1 MEMKSD
7 DTRENFEWLVKLLDM
22 EGIDTPRIIVFF
34 RRVEHMSVV
43 FKHVINTL
51 GRKVYVN
58 YKEDG
63 PNDDRNRLIDMFHMK
78 TSDIV
83 KSSICQSYADPCG
96 HIRVVLC
103 TTSFSMGLDVKGVD
117 SVVHYGPANNLED
130 YLQETGRA
138 GRNPEQKCHAVMIK
152 YKRSTGSKNISLEM
166 KQLECRRRVLLNSF
180 TTEMDSLSPSP
191 DHLCCD
197 NCTQK
202 CRCLCMCLSLDTCEC
217 NTCCDFQ
224 DTLILSHIK
233 ETVNALSSSSD
244 SDVSQASFESDSDF
258 EGYRSRK
265 PNVLYYSDESSD

>member
-1 MEMKSD
+1 MKSD

-22 EGIDTPRIIVFF
+22 KGIDTPRIIVFF

-51 GRKVYVN
+51 GRKAYVN

-117 SVVHYGPANNLED
+117 SVVHINLQNVCFKVCNTKIT
-130 YLQETGRA
+130 LSPINTTMVR
-138 GRNPEQKCHAVMIK
+138 
-152 YKRSTGSKNISLEM
+152 NISLLCIMALFYHHLYFTWHCYES
-166 KQLECRRRVLLNSF
+166 LNSNLF
-180 TTEMDSLSPSP
+180 SQCSPSNKV
-191 DHLCCD
+191 DSE
-197 NCTQK
+197 NQAEK
-202 CRCLCMCLSLDTCEC
+202 KISFKSLLKS
-217 NTCCDFQ
+217 NKF
-224 DTLILSHIK
+224 
-233 ETVNALSSSSD
+233 
-244 SDVSQASFESDSDF
+244 
-258 EGYRSRK
+258 
-265 PNVLYYSDESSD
+265 